1 MNYYIVNNASRA
13 SRYGVGTYL
22 RQLDMVLSS
31 VQEIRRFYIDLYAD
45 VEEFS
50 VIKDEAGSIHYLV
63 PAGSK
68 IETTA
73 YCRLAYYL
81 ISPYL
86 DTQEVNIFHFNFF
99 QHYPLA
105 LYLKAHDVRSRL
117 VLVVHYFDWCFL
129 LNGNLTKF
137 RQILA
142 GHMSDEDGAYIKKG
156 YAQDRKFL
164 CLADVVVVLSQFCR
178 QLLVSDYHIDS
189 RKTQLIYNGLGD
201 KKHGIADKK
210 ERDPL
215 LLFVGRLDHIKGV
228 NYLVRAFQHV
238 AQIHDDARL
247 VIVGDGDYNECLKE
261 CKGIWHKVSFTGNI
275 SQEDLVSLYN
285 RAMIGVLP
293 SFHEQCSYAAIE
305 FMMHGIPI
313 VATDSTGLGEMLDVA
328 PGLKVH
334 INEEAFSEDRFIT
347 DIVTRINMLLDDH
360 AMRDNVGAQM
370 REQYLQKYTYP
381 KMRSQMVEVV
391 EECRVG
397 GQPLLSEDYL
407 SVIDNHM
414 ISLIHQRPEIDTD
427 FYGMSGIG
435 VYLWWRLTLSG
446 VQISEAH
453 EYKIKEYLI
462 YYLDW
467 LYESFVAEGAGSCC
481 EELAYILYIM
491 QSDGFYKTR
500 VSSMI
505 SVLHIKQPVVR
516 PHEVQILQNA
526 LRIINTKI

>member
-22 RQLDMVLSS
+22 RQLDKVLSS
-31 VQEIRRFYIDLYAD
+31 VQEIRIFYIDLYAD

-50 VIKDEAGSIHYLV
+50 VIKDEAGSTHYLV

-86 DTQEVNIFHFNFF
+86 DTREINIFHFNFF

-142 GHMSDEDGAYIKKG
+142 GNISVEEGTYIKKG
-156 YAQDRKFL
+156 YVEDRKFL
-164 CLADVVVVLSQFCR
+164 CLADMVIVLSQFCR
-178 QLLVSDYHIDS
+178 QLLVSDYHIGS
-189 RKTQLIYNGLGD
+189 HKAHLIYNGLED
-201 KKHGIADKK
+201 KKHDVTDSR
-210 ERDPL
+210 ECDPL
-215 LLFVGRLDHIKGV
+215 LLFVGRLDGIKGV
-228 NYLVRAFQHV
+228 SYLVRAFQYV

-261 CKGIWHKVSFTGNI
+261 CKGIWEKVSFTGNI
-275 SQEDLVSLYN
+275 SQEDLKSLYN
-285 RAMIGVLP
+285 RATIGILP

-328 PGLKVH
+328 PAFRVH
-334 INEEAFSEDRFIT
+334 IDEEAFSEDRFIM
-347 DIVTRINMLLDDH
+347 DLASRINMLLGDH
-360 AMRDNVGAQM
+360 ALQESVGAQM
-370 REQYLQKYTYP
+370 REQYLQKYTYQD
-381 KMRSQMVEVV
+381 MQQQMVAVV
-391 EECRVG
+391 TECGIGAHPV
-397 GQPLLSEDYL
+397 LSEDYL
-407 SVIDNHM
+407 SVIDDHM
-414 ISLIHQRPEIDTD
+414 ISLIHLRPEIDTD
-427 FYGMSGIG
+427 FYGMAGIG

-446 VQISEAH
+446 IQISEAH
-453 EYKIKEYLI
+453 EYRIKEYLI

-467 LYESFVAEGAGSCC
+467 LYESFVTEGADSCC
-481 EELAYILYIM
+481 EELAYILYVM
-491 QSDGFYKTR
+491 QSVGFYKTR

-505 SVLHIKQPVVR
+505 SVLNIKQSVVC